1 MLLSSLPSP
10 QPPWDSIFTPS
21 LAGIYR
27 LPVLPSQLLVLQ
39 GYAKM
44 SDSFSSFFLNIDFSF
59 LKHFLVYLLFVCLM
73 WVPMPKYVH
82 ERQVHAVILLPSL
95 HGFQDRTQAAGL
107 VWQASLSPSHLT
119 IPPKYVLMMYTCNPS
134 TGRPKK
140 ENFQFEASLGCIGS
154 SRPASLCCR
163 GRPCLKRTWNK
174 I

>member
-1 MLLSSLPSP
+1 MLLSTLPSP

-59 LKHFLVYLLFVCLM
+59 LKHFFSLFIVCVFDVGYPCQNM
-73 WVPMPKYVH
+73 YMKDKSSSHSPPIFTWAPGPN
-82 ERQVHAVILLPSL
+82 PSCRACVT
-95 HGFQDRTQAAGL
+95 GVFT
-107 VWQASLSPSHLT
+107 SESSHQ
-119 IPPKYVLMMYTCNPS
+119 PPNILMMYTCNPS

-163 GRPCLKRTWNK
+163 GRPCLKRT
-174 I
+174 